1 MIVTLRSVHIARLVF
16 IAECAALAAAMVMV
30 DRQVAAFSL
39 SMVATARAIC
49 NKNHS
54 GHFLWLPD

>member
-1 MIVTLRSVHIARLVF
+1 
-16 IAECAALAAAMVMV
+16 MVMV
-30 DRQVAAFSL
+30 DRQRAVFSL

-54 GHFLWLPD
+54 EHFMWLPD

>member
-1 MIVTLRSVHIARLVF
+1 
-16 IAECAALAAAMVMV
+16 VMV
-30 DRQVAAFSL
+30 DRQRAVFSL